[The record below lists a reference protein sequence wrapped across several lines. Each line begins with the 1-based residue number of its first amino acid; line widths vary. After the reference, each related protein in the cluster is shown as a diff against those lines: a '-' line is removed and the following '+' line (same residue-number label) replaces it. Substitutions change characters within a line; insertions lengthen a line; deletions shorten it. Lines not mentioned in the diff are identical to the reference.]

1 MNGIYWDCD
10 GTLMDTETSYGLAWK
25 EHLSEFGLEISEE
38 ETRQWVGIDDRLVH
52 SFYAKN
58 VDLENFEKTMA
69 SLGKIIEGTLNEKL
83 LFKDA
88 KILLEETN
96 NRGWTS
102 ACVSA
107 SPYELLKNKLIKA
120 NIFDYF
126 SYVIGGDQ
134 VERNKPYPDIYNKA
148 ISELQ
153 TTKNIV
159 IEDSPPGISS
169 GKESGSFV
177 VAIDRGIFSKDELNK
192 ADLIVD
198 NLSIDIIETCLLY
211 TSPSPRD
218 LSTSRMPSSA

>member
-25 EHLSEFGLEISEE
+25 EHLSDFGLEISEE

-83 LFKDA
+83 MFQDA

-102 ACVSA
+102 ACASA

-153 TTKNIV
+153 TSKNII

-169 GKESGSFV
+169 GKASGSFV
-177 VAIDRGIFSKDELNK
+177 VAIDRGIFSKDELKK

-198 NLSIDIIETCLLY
+198 NLSIDIIETVFNSL
-211 TSPSPRD
+211 
-218 LSTSRMPSSA
+218 

>member
-83 LFKDA
+83 LFQDA

-107 SPYELLKNKLIKA
+107 SPYELLKT

-198 NLSIDIIETCLLY
+198 NLSIDIIETVFNSL
-211 TSPSPRD
+211 
-218 LSTSRMPSSA
+218 

>member
-10 GTLMDTETSYGLAWK
+10 GTLMDTERSYGLAWK
-25 EHLSEFGLEISEE
+25 EHLSDFGLEISEE

-83 LFKDA
+83 MFQDA
-88 KILLEETN
+88 KTLLEETN
-96 NRGWTS
+96 NKGWTS

-107 SPYELLKNKLIKA
+107 SPYELLKNKLIKG

-134 VERNKPYPDIYNKA
+134 VKRNKPYPDIYNKA

-169 GKESGSFV
+169 GKASGSFV
-177 VAIDRGIFSKDELNK
+177 VAIDRGIFTKDELNK

-198 NLSIDIIETCLLY
+198 NLSIDIIETVFNSL
-211 TSPSPRD
+211 
-218 LSTSRMPSSA
+218 

>member
-1 MNGIYWDCD
+1 MIGIYWDCD

-25 EHLSEFGLEISEE
+25 EHLSNFGLEISEE

-52 SFYAKN
+52 SFYSKTVN
-58 VDLENFEKTMA
+58 LENFDKTMV
-69 SLGKIIEGTLNEKL
+69 SLGKIIQGTLNEQL
-83 LFKDA
+83 VFQDA
-88 KILLEETN
+88 KKLLEETEK
-96 NRGWTS
+96 RGLTS

-120 NIFDYF
+120 NIYNYF
-126 SYVIGGDQ
+126 AYVIGGDL
-134 VERNKPYPDIYNKA
+134 VKRNKPYPDIYNKA

-169 GKESGSFV
+169 GKASGSFV
-177 VAIDRGIFSKDELNK
+177 VAIDRGIFSISELNK

-198 NLSIDIIETCLLY
+198 NLSIDVFENIFKSL
-211 TSPSPRD
+211 
-218 LSTSRMPSSA
+218 

>member
-25 EHLSEFGLEISEE
+25 EHLSDFGLEISEE

-83 LFKDA
+83 LFQDA

-169 GKESGSFV
+169 GKASSSFV

-198 NLSIDIIETCLLY
+198 NLSIDIIETVFNSL
-211 TSPSPRD
+211 
-218 LSTSRMPSSA
+218 

>member
-58 VDLENFEKTMA
+58 VDLENFDKTMA

-169 GKESGSFV
+169 GKASGSFV
-177 VAIDRGIFSKDELNK
+177 VAIDRGIFTKDELNK

-198 NLSIDIIETCLLY
+198 NLSIDIIETVFNSL
-211 TSPSPRD
+211 
-218 LSTSRMPSSA
+218 

>member
-25 EHLSEFGLEISEE
+25 EHLSDFGLEISEE

-69 SLGKIIEGTLNEKL
+69 SLGKIIEETLNEKL
-83 LFKDA
+83 MFQDA

-102 ACVSA
+102 ACASA

-169 GKESGSFV
+169 GKASGSFV
-177 VAIDRGIFSKDELNK
+177 VAIDRGIFSKDELKK

-198 NLSIDIIETCLLY
+198 NLSIDIIETVFNSL
-211 TSPSPRD
+211 
-218 LSTSRMPSSA
+218 

>member
-83 LFKDA
+83 MFQDA

-96 NRGWTS
+96 SRGWTS

-169 GKESGSFV
+169 GKASGSFV

-198 NLSIDIIETCLLY
+198 NLSIDIIETVFNSL
-211 TSPSPRD
+211 
-218 LSTSRMPSSA
+218 

>member
-83 LFKDA
+83 LFQDA

-96 NRGWTS
+96 SRGWTS

-198 NLSIDIIETCLLY
+198 NLSIDIIETVFNSL
-211 TSPSPRD
+211 
-218 LSTSRMPSSA
+218 

>member
-10 GTLMDTETSYGLAWK
+10 GTLMDTERSYGLAWK
-25 EHLSEFGLEISEE
+25 EHLSDFGLEISEE
-38 ETRQWVGIDDRLVH
+38 ETKQWVGIDDRLVH

-83 LFKDA
+83 LFQDA

-96 NRGWTS
+96 KRGWTS

-107 SPYELLKNKLIKA
+107 SPYELLKNKLIKG

-134 VERNKPYPDIYNKA
+134 VKRNKPYPDIYNKA

-169 GKESGSFV
+169 GKASGSFV

-198 NLSIDIIETCLLY
+198 NLSIDIIETVFNSL
-211 TSPSPRD
+211 
-218 LSTSRMPSSA
+218 

>member
-25 EHLSEFGLEISEE
+25 EHLSNFGLEISEE

-83 LFKDA
+83 MFQDA

-96 NRGWTS
+96 HRGWMS

-169 GKESGSFV
+169 GKASGSFV

-198 NLSIDIIETCLLY
+198 NLSIDIIETVFNSL
-211 TSPSPRD
+211 
-218 LSTSRMPSSA
+218 

>member
-25 EHLSEFGLEISEE
+25 EHLSDFGLEISEE

-83 LFKDA
+83 LFQDA

-120 NIFDYF
+120 NIYDYF

-153 TTKNIV
+153 TTKNLV

-169 GKESGSFV
+169 GKASSSFV

-198 NLSIDIIETCLLY
+198 NLSIDIIETVFNSL
-211 TSPSPRD
+211 
-218 LSTSRMPSSA
+218 

>member
-1 MNGIYWDCD
+1 MIGIYWDCD
-10 GTLMDTETSYGLAWK
+10 GTLMDTERSYGLAWK
-25 EHLSEFGLEISEE
+25 EHLSDFGLEISEE

-83 LFKDA
+83 MFQDA

-102 ACVSA
+102 ACASA

-169 GKESGSFV
+169 GKASGSFV
-177 VAIDRGIFSKDELNK
+177 VAIDRGIFSKDELKK

-198 NLSIDIIETCLLY
+198 NLSIDIIETVFNSL
-211 TSPSPRD
+211 
-218 LSTSRMPSSA
+218 

>member
-169 GKESGSFV
+169 GKASGSFV

-198 NLSIDIIETCLLY
+198 NLSIDIIETVFN
-211 TSPSPRD
+211 SP
-218 LSTSRMPSSA
+218 

>member
-10 GTLMDTETSYGLAWK
+10 GTLMDTERSYGLAWK
-25 EHLSEFGLEISEE
+25 QHLSDFGLEISEE

-58 VDLENFEKTMA
+58 VDLENFDKTMA

-83 LFKDA
+83 IFQDA

-102 ACVSA
+102 ACASA

-169 GKESGSFV
+169 GKASGSFV

-198 NLSIDIIETCLLY
+198 NLSIDIIE
-211 TSPSPRD
+211 
-218 LSTSRMPSSA
+218 LSLIHI

>member
-102 ACVSA
+102 SCVSA

-198 NLSIDIIETCLLY
+198 NLSIDIIETVFNSL
-211 TSPSPRD
+211 
-218 LSTSRMPSSA
+218 

>member
-88 KILLEETN
+88 KVLLEETN

-169 GKESGSFV
+169 GKESDSFV

-198 NLSIDIIETCLLY
+198 NLSIDIIETVFNSL
-211 TSPSPRD
+211 
-218 LSTSRMPSSA
+218 

>member
-25 EHLSEFGLEISEE
+25 EHLSDFGLEISEE

-102 ACVSA
+102 ACASA

-169 GKESGSFV
+169 GKASGSFV

-198 NLSIDIIETCLLY
+198 NLSIDIIETVFNSL
-211 TSPSPRD
+211 
-218 LSTSRMPSSA
+218 

>member
-83 LFKDA
+83 MFQDA

-96 NRGWTS
+96 LRGWMS

-120 NIFDYF
+120 NIFDHF

-169 GKESGSFV
+169 GKASGSFV

-198 NLSIDIIETCLLY
+198 NLSIDIIETVFNSL
-211 TSPSPRD
+211 
-218 LSTSRMPSSA
+218 

>member
-10 GTLMDTETSYGLAWK
+10 GTLMDTERSYGLAWK
-25 EHLSEFGLEISEE
+25 EHLSDFGLEISEE

-83 LFKDA
+83 LFQDA

-96 NRGWTS
+96 SRGWTS

-134 VERNKPYPDIYNKA
+134 VKRNKPYPDIYNKA

-169 GKESGSFV
+169 GKASGSFV

-198 NLSIDIIETCLLY
+198 NLSIDIIETVFNSL
-211 TSPSPRD
+211 
-218 LSTSRMPSSA
+218 

>member
-25 EHLSEFGLEISEE
+25 EHLSDFGLEISEE

-83 LFKDA
+83 MFQDA

-102 ACVSA
+102 ACASA

-153 TTKNIV
+153 TSKNIV

-169 GKESGSFV
+169 GKASGSFV

-198 NLSIDIIETCLLY
+198 NLSIDIIETVFNSL
-211 TSPSPRD
+211 
-218 LSTSRMPSSA
+218 

>member
-58 VDLENFEKTMA
+58 VDLENFDKTMA

-83 LFKDA
+83 MFQDA

-102 ACVSA
+102 ACASA

-169 GKESGSFV
+169 GKASGSFV

-198 NLSIDIIETCLLY
+198 NLSIDIIETVFNSL
-211 TSPSPRD
+211 
-218 LSTSRMPSSA
+218 

>member
-25 EHLSEFGLEISEE
+25 EHLSDFGLEISEE

-83 LFKDA
+83 MFQDA

-96 NRGWTS
+96 LRGWMS

-169 GKESGSFV
+169 GKASGSYV
-177 VAIDRGIFSKDELNK
+177 VAIDRGIFSEDELNK

-198 NLSIDIIETCLLY
+198 NLSIDIIETVFNSL
-211 TSPSPRD
+211 
-218 LSTSRMPSSA
+218 

>member
-25 EHLSEFGLEISEE
+25 EHLSNFGLEISEE

-83 LFKDA
+83 MFQDA

-107 SPYELLKNKLIKA
+107 SPYDLLKNKLIKA

-148 ISELQ
+148 ISKLQ

-169 GKESGSFV
+169 GKASGSYV
-177 VAIDRGIFSKDELNK
+177 VAIDRGIFSEDELNK

-198 NLSIDIIETCLLY
+198 NLSIDIIETVFNSL
-211 TSPSPRD
+211 
-218 LSTSRMPSSA
+218 

>member
-1 MNGIYWDCD
+1 MIGIYWDCD
-10 GTLMDTETSYGLAWK
+10 GTLMDTERSYGLAWK
-25 EHLSEFGLEISEE
+25 EHLSDFGLEISEE
-38 ETRQWVGIDDRLVH
+38 ETGQWFGVDDRLVH

-58 VDLENFEKTMA
+58 VDLENFDKTMA

-83 LFKDA
+83 MFQDA
-88 KILLEETN
+88 KTLLKETN

-126 SYVIGGDQ
+126 SYIIGGDQ
-134 VERNKPYPDIYNKA
+134 VKRNKPYPDIYNKA

-169 GKESGSFV
+169 GKASGSFV

-198 NLSIDIIETCLLY
+198 NLSIDIIETVFNSL
-211 TSPSPRD
+211 
-218 LSTSRMPSSA
+218 

>member
-25 EHLSEFGLEISEE
+25 EHLSNFGLEISEE

-83 LFKDA
+83 MFKDA

-169 GKESGSFV
+169 GKASGSFV

-198 NLSIDIIETCLLY
+198 NLSIDIIETVFNSL
-211 TSPSPRD
+211 
-218 LSTSRMPSSA
+218 

>member
-83 LFKDA
+83 LFQDA

-96 NRGWTS
+96 SRGWTS

-169 GKESGSFV
+169 GKASGSFV

-198 NLSIDIIETCLLY
+198 NLSIDIIETVFNSL
-211 TSPSPRD
+211 
-218 LSTSRMPSSA
+218 

>member
-25 EHLSEFGLEISEE
+25 EHLSNFGLEISEE

-69 SLGKIIEGTLNEKL
+69 SLGKIIEGTLNENL
-83 LFKDA
+83 MFQDA

-102 ACVSA
+102 ACASA

-169 GKESGSFV
+169 GKASGSFV

-198 NLSIDIIETCLLY
+198 NLSIDIIETVFNSL
-211 TSPSPRD
+211 
-218 LSTSRMPSSA
+218 

>member
-25 EHLSEFGLEISEE
+25 EHLSNFGLEISEE

-83 LFKDA
+83 LFQDA

-96 NRGWTS
+96 SRGWTS

-169 GKESGSFV
+169 GKGSGSFV
-177 VAIDRGIFSKDELNK
+177 DAIDRGIFSKDELNK

-198 NLSIDIIETCLLY
+198 NLSIDIIETVFNSL
-211 TSPSPRD
+211 
-218 LSTSRMPSSA
+218 

>member
-25 EHLSEFGLEISEE
+25 EHLSNFGLEISEE

-83 LFKDA
+83 LFQDA

-96 NRGWTS
+96 SRGWTS

-177 VAIDRGIFSKDELNK
+177 IAIDRGIFSKDELNK

-198 NLSIDIIETCLLY
+198 NLSIDIIETVFNSL
-211 TSPSPRD
+211 
-218 LSTSRMPSSA
+218 

>member
-25 EHLSEFGLEISEE
+25 EHLSDFGLEISEE

-83 LFKDA
+83 MFQDA

-102 ACVSA
+102 ACASA
-107 SPYELLKNKLIKA
+107 SPYKLLKNKLIKA

-169 GKESGSFV
+169 GKASDSFV
-177 VAIDRGIFSKDELNK
+177 VAIDRGIFTKDELNK

-198 NLSIDIIETCLLY
+198 NLSIDIIETVFNSL
-211 TSPSPRD
+211 
-218 LSTSRMPSSA
+218 

>member
-58 VDLENFEKTMA
+58 IDLENFEKTMA

-169 GKESGSFV
+169 GKASGSFV

-198 NLSIDIIETCLLY
+198 NLSIDIIETVFNSL
-211 TSPSPRD
+211 
-218 LSTSRMPSSA
+218 

>member
-25 EHLSEFGLEISEE
+25 EHLSDFGLEISEE

-69 SLGKIIEGTLNEKL
+69 SLGKIIEGTLNEQL
-83 LFKDA
+83 MFQDA
-88 KILLEETN
+88 KTLLEETDK
-96 NRGWTS
+96 RGWLS

-169 GKESGSFV
+169 GKASGSFV
-177 VAIDRGIFSKDELNK
+177 VAIDRGIFSKEELNK
-192 ADLIVD
+192 ADIIVD
-198 NLSIDIIETCLLY
+198 NLSIDIIETVFNSL
-211 TSPSPRD
+211 
-218 LSTSRMPSSA
+218 